1 MLEQLQSAL
10 LDGLFQLLG
19 VKKHEV
25 KDAPRNTKQAIA
37 ASAALLLLFTCLLL
51 AVMTGVM
58 LHAFRSVAVNPSGVL
73 TLPEDEAMVAGLGE
87 AVDLCGL
94 ADYPK
99 LPAQDL
105 RRIEDVAFSLEGAFH
120 FYRVASIHQTKGG
133 GVRIEAED
141 GTRLLVQDGTVSFE
155 RRWFSKDAFTQ
166 DESVGLGG
174 PAATLRIVQPDSR
187 SG

>member
-58 LHAFRSVAVNPSGVL
+58 LHL
-73 TLPEDEAMVAGLGE
+73 
-87 AVDLCGL
+87 
-94 ADYPK
+94 YP
-99 LPAQDL
+99 P
-105 RRIEDVAFSLEGAFH
+105 
-120 FYRVASIHQTKGG
+120 
-133 GVRIEAED
+133 
-141 GTRLLVQDGTVSFE
+141 
-155 RRWFSKDAFTQ
+155 
-166 DESVGLGG
+166 
-174 PAATLRIVQPDSR
+174 
-187 SG
+187 